1 VGGDESELTRGSGKA
16 HKYKCEWAGKN
27 LLDIGRFEP
36 SSKMCGSCGA
46 VNKELKLSDRVW
58 TCSCGA
64 KHDRD
69 RNAAENIRRMA
80 FQRQNLIRCIG
91 LEQPESTPLD
101 TVAIAT

>member
-69 RNAAENIRRMA
+69 VNAAENIRRMA
-80 FQRQNLIRCIG
+80 FHATI
-91 LEQPESTPLD
+91 
-101 TVAIAT
+101 VA